1 MFLYGKNSVYERIK
15 SNPQSITKIYLQD
28 DFSSPEIEK
37 SIKSQRISEIR
48 VSAKELSRI
57 KRADNLQGIV
67 AQVNPFDYESFDN
80 LLQKPVNE
88 RLTLIFLDS
97 IQDPH
102 NLGSIIRTLACFGGF
117 AAVLHKHNSCE
128 VNETVSHVACGGEN
142 FVPISM
148 VTNLS
153 SSLVEAKKAGYW
165 IAGAVVKGGED
176 VGKISLP
183 FPLCVVMGSE
193 GEGLRHGVSKHLE
206 IKVSLPMKGA
216 ALSFNLSVAC
226 AVLCY
231 EINKQKD
238 ALN

>member
-15 SNPQSITKIYLQD
+15 SNPQSIAKVYLQD
-28 DFSSPEIEK
+28 NFDYPEIEK

-67 AQVNPFDYESFDN
+67 AQVNPFDYESFDK

-88 RLTLIFLDS
+88 RSTLIFLDS

-117 AAVLHKHNSCE
+117 VAVLHKHNSCE
-128 VNETVSHVACGGEN
+128 VNETVLHVACGGEN

-148 VTNLS
+148 VANLS
-153 SSLVEAKKAGYW
+153 SALVEAKKAGYW